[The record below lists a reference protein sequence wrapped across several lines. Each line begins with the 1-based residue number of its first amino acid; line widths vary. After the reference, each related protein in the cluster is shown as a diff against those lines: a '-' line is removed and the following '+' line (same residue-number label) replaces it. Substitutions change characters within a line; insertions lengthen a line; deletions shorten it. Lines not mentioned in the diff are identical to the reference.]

1 MPKVLYIDFERCIGC
16 RACVIGCE
24 ECSGHDHLSRMFVDE
39 LTPGETVA
47 TSPTPCM
54 HCYTP
59 LCAESCPVQAIQ
71 VMDGVVLSASHEKC
85 IGCKNCTYACPFG
98 IPRVDEAKKLM
109 YKCDMCYDRTSKGRP
124 PMCVS
129 VCPTDTIQY
138 VDEEV
143 VKLKNSKPVQYQWQ
157 FGATEIETRTVIGLP
172 DLAGHKYGYYDAE
185 ESDPYVGQT

>member
-1 MPKVLYIDFERCIGC
+1 VGKVLYIDFERCIAC

-39 LTPGETVA
+39 LEPGETVA
-47 TSPTPCM
+47 ASPTPCM

-71 VMDGVVLSASHEKC
+71 VLDNVVLSASHEKC

-98 IPRVDEAKKLM
+98 IPRVDDAKKLM

-129 VCPTDTIQY
+129 VCPTDTIQFL
-138 VDEEV
+138 EEEI
-143 VKLKNSKPVQYQWQ
+143 VKTRMPKPVQYEWK
-157 FGATEIETRTVIGLP
+157 FGDTVIETRTVIGVP
-172 DLAGHKYGYYDAE
+172 DTRAHRFGYGEQDE
-185 ESDPYVGQT
+185 ESEVLH